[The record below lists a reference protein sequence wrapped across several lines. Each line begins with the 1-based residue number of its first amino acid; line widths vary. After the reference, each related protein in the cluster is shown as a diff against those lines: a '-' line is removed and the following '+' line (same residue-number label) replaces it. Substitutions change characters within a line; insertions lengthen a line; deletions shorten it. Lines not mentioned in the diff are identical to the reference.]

1 MWPSQEMLPR
11 RLRTTYREMEVQQG
25 EESSSTHSS
34 SSNSSADD
42 EDASPPLDEVMPD
55 QDSAMDDFM
64 ADWFGVH
71 GEDEMSGLPL
81 HGEESAYDPR
91 PQHTPEGQQ
100 QWKAAEGHA
109 RTPIFEGAR
118 LSRLAAILGLLNIQ
132 AKHKASNTMLSEIFE
147 YLHSLML
154 PEENVLPGSWQEAKK
169 ILSSIGME
177 YHIVHACVNDC
188 MLFHGDNGH
197 LTECTTCGEDRYD
210 PNMLTDKVPRKA
222 MRWFPIIPRLLHMY
236 RCSDLAELMV
246 WHKKHRSEPG
256 VMRLPVDSPTH
267 KHVESTWPEFER
279 DPRHVRLGLAS
290 DGISPHSLGGK
301 GRPTSVWPV
310 VLMNYNLPPWLSM
323 KKGFL
328 LLSLIIPGPRKVKNL
343 DTYLALVVD
352 ELKILWDGVWAYDGR
367 KTTGDIPRVFK
378 MKGICMWTMHDYHGK
393 NFLSVPFIHTI
404 L

>member
-11 RLRTTYREMEVQQG
+11 RLRTTYREMEVQQE

-71 GEDEMSGLPL
+71 GEDEMFGLPL

-100 QWKAAEGHA
+100 QWKAVEGHA

-177 YHIVHACVNDC
+177 SR
-188 MLFHGDNGH
+188 
-197 LTECTTCGEDRYD
+197 TR
-210 PNMLTDKVPRKA
+210 
-222 MRWFPIIPRLLHMY
+222 
-236 RCSDLAELMV
+236 
-246 WHKKHRSEPG
+246 HRVAPLDSG
-256 VMRLPVDSPTH
+256 VANFQR
-267 KHVESTWPEFER
+267 R
-279 DPRHVRLGLAS
+279 
-290 DGISPHSLGGK
+290 
-301 GRPTSVWPV
+301 
-310 VLMNYNLPPWLSM
+310 VL
-323 KKGFL
+323 
-328 LLSLIIPGPRKVKNL
+328 
-343 DTYLALVVD
+343 
-352 ELKILWDGVWAYDGR
+352 
-367 KTTGDIPRVFK
+367 PRVRAS
-378 MKGICMWTMHDYHGK
+378 GPSRLRTVHGK
-393 NFLSVPFIHTI
+393 AIE
-404 L
+404 